1 MADKSEACDPWPTVI
16 LPYGLKTLLE
26 CLSRALLIERAENI
40 RRFFADY
47 TAELL
52 VYRNQNPSL
61 DLKEVMIRFQ
71 TRREAILKRSS
82 KKRKCMKSE
91 EASDI
96 GKESEKSSPNLF
108 STSQEDALLSNEES
122 SNGVDRTH
130 SSEVSLT
137 PPEYVPDVKLL
148 QETLLGEDKYL
159 ANEQTSKRGFTAR
172 CSSSETQSEVQSD
185 QAPSPKSSSE
195 EIETETRTTL
205 PSKRL
210 SPSSSPSPSYPRSPS
225 SVEFLSDDYRKAKA
239 LYMEKEMRQLSQH
252 SSRMSSKAPE
262 KILPPLNKISAMSSA
277 PGKPCRL
284 LPKRQTA
291 AKESFLGRAEN
302 VTVTKSGKSKEDAKL
317 PPIPS
322 SHRGRPDSHDLR
334 KPGPLRSTEKITF
347 LPQIGT
353 KSQRPGPIQAIRVSS
368 TPSEEEEDTENEIW
382 TLYHLPHRRE
392 EGILSTT
399 VLSQPQYRNGA
410 TIQTIRPGYV
420 VVAACP
426 TARSPDQ
433 KFIHGRRYRVSTLGS
448 GQRLTGVDHDYM
460 VIRPPPYQCNNI

>member
-1 MADKSEACDPWPTVI
+1 MADKSETCEPWPTVI

-26 CLSRALLIERAENI
+26 CMSRALLIERAENI

-52 VYRNQNPSL
+52 VYRKQNPSL

-71 TRREAILKRSS
+71 TRREAVLKRSS
-82 KKRKCMKSE
+82 KKTKCMKSD
-91 EASDI
+91 EARDI
-96 GKESEKSSPNLF
+96 GKESEKFSLF

-122 SNGVDRTH
+122 SDGEDRTH

-137 PPEYVPDVKLL
+137 PPECVPDVELL
-148 QETLLGEDKYL
+148 QETPLGEDKYL
-159 ANEQTSKRGFTAR
+159 ANEQTSKRG
-172 CSSSETQSEVQSD
+172 
-185 QAPSPKSSSE
+185 SSE

-210 SPSSSPSPSYPRSPS
+210 SPSSSPSPSYQRSPS
-225 SVEFLSDDYRKAKA
+225 SVESLSDDYGKAKA
-239 LYMEKEMRQLSQH
+239 LYMDKEMRKLSQH

-262 KILPPLNKISAMSSA
+262 KTLPPMNKISAMSSA

-302 VTVTKSGKSKEDAKL
+302 VTVTKSGRSKEEVKL

-334 KPGPLRSTEKITF
+334 KPGPLRSTEKVAF

-353 KSQRPGPIQAIRVSS
+353 KSQRPGPIQAIRASS
-368 TPSEEEEDTENEIW
+368 TSSEEEEDTKNDIW

-420 VVAACP
+420 LVAACP
-426 TARSPDQ
+426 TTGSPTDQ
-433 KFIHGRRYRVSTLGS
+433 KFIRGRRYRVSTLSS
-448 GQRLTGVDHDYM
+448 GQRVIGVDQDYM